1 MATDPVCG
9 MMVDE
14 ATALRTERDGQTYY
28 FCSEHCQQK
37 FPEIPNS
44 EFRTS
49 NSVRPASNA
58 KYFCPMCPGV
68 ESDRPGDCPKCGMAL
83 ERNPTWV
90 AKTIYT
96 CPMHPEIEQDHPG
109 DCPKC
114 GMALEPRTISAEA
127 EEDGETHALAIKFW
141 IGLVLTVPVLVLA
154 MGGEIPG
161 MRIEQWIPRPVSR
174 WLEFLLSTPVVLW
187 AGGIFFSRAWRS
199 VKTWQLNMFTLIA
212 TGVGAAY
219 GYSTVAVVAPGVF
232 PPSFR
237 QQGEVGLYFEAAA
250 VITVLVLLGQL
261 LEAKAHNR
269 TGQAIKALLGLAAK
283 TAHRVRDGQEQDVPV
298 DEVQKGDLL
307 RVRPGEK
314 IPIDGVI
321 IEGRSNVD
329 ESMISGEPMPAAKG
343 VKDSVV
349 GATVNQTGT
358 FLMRVEKVGS
368 ETLLAQI
375 VQMVADAQRSRAP
388 IQKLADSVAGY
399 FVPAV
404 IGIAILTFVI
414 WAAWGPAPAMAY
426 ALVNAVSVLIIACPC
441 ALGLATPMSIMVGVG
456 RGAQSGILVRN
467 AEAIETTEKVTHLLT
482 DKTGTLTAGRPK
494 VVSVVSSQTEEQL
507 LSMAAA
513 VEQLSEHP
521 LARAIVDE
529 AKERKIVIT
538 TASDFEST
546 TGDGVSGRIGN
557 QTIRV
562 GKEKFLS
569 DAGMLIS
576 DGLKQ
581 ASQQLQEKAQTVV
594 WVAVDGKAVG
604 IIGIADPIKETTPA
618 AIRALHDMGLKVIM
632 ATGDNRKTA
641 EAVARELGID
651 EVQAE
656 LTPQAKHE
664 LVKKLKAEGKIVA
677 MAGDGINDAPALA
690 EAHVGIAM
698 GTGTDVAI
706 QSAGITLVKGD
717 LQGIAKALALSRG
730 VMKNIRQN
738 LFFAFVYNALGVP
751 VAAGILYPVAHL
763 LLNPMIAGAA
773 MSFSSLSVVSNAL
786 RLRKVKL

>member
-1 MATDPVCG
+1 
-9 MMVDE
+9 
-14 ATALRTERDGQTYY
+14 
-28 FCSEHCQQK
+28 
-37 FPEIPNS
+37 
-44 EFRTS
+44 
-49 NSVRPASNA
+49 
-58 KYFCPMCPGV
+58 
-68 ESDRPGDCPKCGMAL
+68 MAL

-127 EEDGETHALAIKFW
+127 EEDGETRALAIKFW

-161 MRIEQWIPRPVSR
+161 MRIEQWIPRPISR

-187 AGGIFFSRAWRS
+187 AGGLFFGRAWRS

-261 LEAKAHNR
+261 LEAKARNR